1 MTTDIDLDTELAL
14 FAKALSHPV
23 RIRILRLLARQPADQ
38 CRQIVDELPL
48 AQSTVSEHLRVLCA
62 AGLIR
67 ANRNRPCVGYCL
79 VPDAMVRCSHLIG
92 DLCAGPTLNGDP
104 S

>member
-1 MTTDIDLDTELAL
+1 MTADPDTELAH

-38 CRQIVDELPL
+38 CSQIVDELPL

-79 VPDAMVRCSHLIG
+79 VPDALARCSQLFG
-92 DLCAGPTLNGDP
+92 ALSAEPESNGDP